1 MNHLYMMR
9 YLQNRI
15 NRLVNLPY
23 KYALKFGVTFIGT
36 VFFLSH
42 GAMAAESAIT
52 KSNVKA
58 VPLVNESNETEVTT
72 VDFNADFIHGSGVD
86 VTRYMNENPV
96 PPGTYNVT
104 VFINGKMSGRHN
116 IRFESVAGESSAEP
130 CFKLEQ
136 LDDLGLRFEL
146 NGSTNIPDDVK
157 KAAKDK
163 CYNLKELINDSGTRY
178 DAGDFELSIRV
189 PQYNL
194 VKNPRG
200 YINPS
205 LWDAGGPVGFL
216 DYNSN
221 VYSVFNG
228 SNDNGAKSNSYI
240 GNIGLITGANIG
252 EWRLR
257 KRLNTSWTN
266 SGGMHTQNLYGFAA
280 TDVTSLK
287 SQLTL
292 GDSDTQGN
300 LFDSFGLR
308 GVQLASD
315 NRMLAEG
322 IRNYS
327 PVIRGVA
334 ETNARVTVTQRGQT
348 IYETVV
354 TPGAFELNDIGT
366 MSYGGDLEMTVTES
380 DGRTRSQRIPFS
392 APPMLLYQGVSQF
405 DIAAGQLNDSV
416 INAHPAIV
424 QGAYHYGLGNTY
436 TLYGGAQLAES
447 YSSVGMGNAFN
458 TPLGGISFDVTHA
471 RSKLADDQR
480 SSGNSY
486 KIDYTKYVGETD
498 TNLTLAAY
506 RYSSSGFY
514 TFREASLE
522 HYGNTIGQD
531 DIDFRTRNRLSVSVS
546 QRVADN
552 MAVNLNSSFYSYWGN
567 QNASQQYAVTFNHSL
582 RYFSYALTAMRTSYT
597 NNVSNNNS
605 SSSDYQNTYMASI
618 SIPLGGSIT
627 KKPLF
632 NSLYSMASRDD
643 AGNTLVQMNA
653 SGSQGD
659 QSEISYGVG
668 TSYSNRSDVA
678 SLQTVTGNMNYQSG
692 VGQYG
697 MTASANNNSSR
708 QLSASANGSLV
719 AHQGGLTLGP
729 RLGEAPFAI
738 VQAEG
743 ATGAKLHNG
752 RGAKIDSRGYAIM
765 PSMAA
770 YRENKVAVDYKELP
784 DSVDILESEKTV
796 IPRTG
801 AMIPVKMKTIIGH
814 PLILI
819 VKDEQHE
826 YLPIGTDLLDEQGT
840 SLGIVGQGGMAFIRG
855 WGPGS
860 QPLNVIRNGG
870 KDNCRIHSGTEA
882 NTKAKTESAQITQ
895 LEVVCLRG

>member
-1 MNHLYMMR
+1 
-9 YLQNRI
+9 
-15 NRLVNLPY
+15 
-23 KYALKFGVTFIGT
+23 
-36 VFFLSH
+36 
-42 GAMAAESAIT
+42 
-52 KSNVKA
+52 
-58 VPLVNESNETEVTT
+58 
-72 VDFNADFIHGSGVD
+72 
-86 VTRYMNENPV
+86 MNENPV

-104 VFINGKMSGRHN
+104 VFINDKIRGKYN
-116 IRFESVAGESSAEP
+116 VRFESIAGESTAEP

-136 LDDLGLRFEL
+136 LDELGLKFEL
-146 NGSTNIPDDVK
+146 DGSTKISDTVK
-157 KAAKDK
+157 EAAKDQ
-163 CYNLKELINDSGTRY
+163 CYNLKNLIKDSTTRY
-178 DAGDFELSIRV
+178 NSGDFELLITV
-189 PQYNL
+189 PQFNL

-200 YINPS
+200 YINPN
-205 LWDAGGPVGFL
+205 LWDAGEPVGFL

-221 VYSVFNG
+221 IYGVFNG
-228 SNDNGAKSNSYI
+228 NKDNGPKSNSYN
-240 GNIGLITGANIG
+240 GNIGLIAGVNLG

-257 KRLNTSWTN
+257 KRLNTRWNNTD
-266 SGGMHTQNLYGFAA
+266 GTHTQNLYGFAA

-308 GVQLASD
+308 GAQLASD

-322 IRNYS
+322 LRNYS

-354 TPGAFELNDIGT
+354 TPGAFELADIGT

-405 DIAAGQLNDSV
+405 DIAVGQLNDSTV
-416 INAHPAIV
+416 NAHPAVV

-436 TLYGGAQLAES
+436 TLYGGAQLAEN
-447 YSSVGMGNAFN
+447 YSSVGVGNAFN
-458 TPLGGISFDVTHA
+458 TPMGGISFDVTHA
-471 RSKLADDQR
+471 RSELADDQR

-506 RYSSSGFY
+506 RYSSHGFY
-514 TFREASLE
+514 TFREASLD
-522 HYGNTIGQD
+522 HYGSSNGND
-531 DIDFRTRNRLSVSVS
+531 DIGFRTRNRLSVSVS

-567 QNASQQYAVTFNHSL
+567 ENASQQYAVTFNHSL
-582 RYFSYALTAMRTSYT
+582 RYFSYALTAMRTS
-597 NNVSNNNS
+597 NSSNISNN
-605 SSSDYQNTYMASI
+605 SSSDYQNSYMASI
-618 SIPLGGSIT
+618 SIPLGGSIV
-627 KKPLF
+627 KRPLF
-632 NSLYSMASRDD
+632 NTLYSMASHDD

-659 QSEISYGVG
+659 QNELGYGVG
-668 TSYSNRSDVA
+668 TSYSSGNETAA
-678 SLQTVTGNMNYQSG
+678 SKTVTGNMSYKTG

-697 MTASANNNSSR
+697 MTASANNSASR

-719 AHQGGLTLGP
+719 AHQGGLTIGP
-729 RLGEAPFAI
+729 RLGDAPFAI
-738 VQAEG
+738 VHAEG
-743 ATGAKLHNG
+743 AAGAKLFNG
-752 RGAKIDSRGYAIM
+752 SGAKIDSRGYAIM
-765 PSMAA
+765 PSMTA
-770 YRENKVAVDYKELP
+770 YRENTVAIDYKDLP
-784 DSVDILESEKTV
+784 DSVDVLESQKVV

-801 AMIPVKMKTIIGH
+801 AMIPVTMKTITGA

-819 VKDEQHE
+819 VRDENKE
-826 YLPIGTDLLDEQGT
+826 FLPIGTDLLDADGVSQGV
-840 SLGIVGQGGMAFIRG
+840 VGQGGMAFIRG
-855 WGPGS
+855 WGAGS
-860 QPLNVIRNGG
+860 PPLNVIRNGG
-870 KDNCRIHSGTEA
+870 KDTCRIHSGTEA
-882 NTKAKTESAQITQ
+882 NTKAKTESTQITQ

>member
-1 MNHLYMMR
+1 
-9 YLQNRI
+9 
-15 NRLVNLPY
+15 
-23 KYALKFGVTFIGT
+23 
-36 VFFLSH
+36 
-42 GAMAAESAIT
+42 
-52 KSNVKA
+52 
-58 VPLVNESNETEVTT
+58 
-72 VDFNADFIHGSGVD
+72 
-86 VTRYMNENPV
+86 MNENPV

-104 VFINGKMSGRHN
+104 VFINDKIRGKYN
-116 IRFESVAGESSAEP
+116 VRFESIAGESSAEP

-136 LDDLGLRFEL
+136 LDELGLKFEL
-146 NGSTNIPDDVK
+146 DGSTKISDTVK
-157 KAAKDK
+157 EAAKDQ
-163 CYNLKELINDSGTRY
+163 CYNLKNLIKGSTTRY
-178 DAGDFELSIRV
+178 NSGDFELLITV
-189 PQYNL
+189 PQFNL

-200 YINPS
+200 YINPN
-205 LWDAGGPVGFL
+205 LWDAGEPVGFL

-221 VYSVFNG
+221 IYGVFNG
-228 SNDNGAKSNSYI
+228 NKDNGPKSNSYN
-240 GNIGLITGANIG
+240 GNIGLIAGVNLG

-257 KRLNTSWTN
+257 KRLNTRWNNTD
-266 SGGMHTQNLYGFAA
+266 GTHTQNLYGFAA

-308 GVQLASD
+308 GAQLASD

-322 IRNYS
+322 LRNYS

-354 TPGAFELNDIGT
+354 TPGAFELADIGT

-405 DIAAGQLNDSV
+405 DIAVGQLNDSTV
-416 INAHPAIV
+416 NAHPAVV

-436 TLYGGAQLAES
+436 TLYGGAQLAEN
-447 YSSVGMGNAFN
+447 YSSVGVGNAFN
-458 TPLGGISFDVTHA
+458 TPMGGISFDVTHA
-471 RSKLADDQR
+471 RSELADDQR

-506 RYSSSGFY
+506 RYSSHGFY
-514 TFREASLE
+514 TFREASLD
-522 HYGNTIGQD
+522 HYGSSNGND
-531 DIDFRTRNRLSVSVS
+531 DIGFRTRNRLSVSVS

-567 QNASQQYAVTFNHSL
+567 ENASQQYAVTFNHSL
-582 RYFSYALTAMRTSYT
+582 RYFSYALTAMRTS
-597 NNVSNNNS
+597 NSSDISNN
-605 SSSDYQNTYMASI
+605 SSSDYQNSYMASI
-618 SIPLGGSIT
+618 SIPLGGSIV
-627 KKPLF
+627 KRPLF
-632 NSLYSMASRDD
+632 NTLYSMASHDD

-659 QSEISYGVG
+659 QNELGYGVG
-668 TSYSNRSDVA
+668 TSYSSGNETAA
-678 SLQTVTGNMNYQSG
+678 SKTVTGNMSYKTG

-697 MTASANNNSSR
+697 MTASANNSASR

-719 AHQGGLTLGP
+719 AHQGGLTIGP
-729 RLGEAPFAI
+729 RLGDAPFAI
-738 VQAEG
+738 VHAEG
-743 ATGAKLHNG
+743 AAGAKLFNG
-752 RGAKIDSRGYAIM
+752 SGAKIDSRGYAIM
-765 PSMAA
+765 PSMTA
-770 YRENKVAVDYKELP
+770 YRENTVAIDYKDLP
-784 DSVDILESEKTV
+784 DSVDVLESQKVV

-801 AMIPVKMKTIIGH
+801 AMIPVTMKTITGA

-819 VKDEQHE
+819 VRDENKE
-826 YLPIGTDLLDEQGT
+826 FLPIGTDLLDADGVSQGV
-840 SLGIVGQGGMAFIRG
+840 VGQGGMAFIRG
-855 WGPGS
+855 WGAGS
-860 QPLNVIRNGG
+860 PPLNVIRNGG
-870 KDNCRIHSGTEA
+870 KDTCRIHSGTEA
-882 NTKAKTESAQITQ
+882 NTKAKTESTQITQ

>member
-1 MNHLYMMR
+1 MNYSCMMR

-15 NRLVNLPY
+15 NNLLNLLC
-23 KYALKFGVTFIGT
+23 KYFLKFVVTIIST
-36 VFFLSH
+36 IFFLNKSVI
-42 GAMAAESAIT
+42 AA
-52 KSNVKA
+52 
-58 VPLVNESNETEVTT
+58 PLVNENSDPEITSVE
-72 VDFNADFIHGSGVD
+72 FNADFIHGSGVD
-86 VTRYMNENPV
+86 VARFMNENPV

-104 VFINGKMSGRHN
+104 VFINDKIRGKYN
-116 IRFESVAGESSAEP
+116 VRFESIAGESSAEP

-136 LDDLGLRFEL
+136 LDELGLKFEL
-146 NGSTNIPDDVK
+146 DGSTKISDTVK
-157 KAAKDK
+157 EAAKDQ
-163 CYNLKELINDSGTRY
+163 CYNLKNLIKGSTTRY
-178 DAGDFELSIRV
+178 NSGDFELLITV
-189 PQYNL
+189 PQFNL

-200 YINPS
+200 YINPN
-205 LWDAGGPVGFL
+205 LWDAGEPVGFL

-221 VYSVFNG
+221 IYGVFNG
-228 SNDNGAKSNSYI
+228 NKDNGPKSNSYN
-240 GNIGLITGANIG
+240 GNIGLIAGVNLG

-257 KRLNTSWTN
+257 KRLNTRWNNTD
-266 SGGMHTQNLYGFAA
+266 GTHTQNLYGFAA

-308 GVQLASD
+308 GAQLASD

-322 IRNYS
+322 LRNYS

-354 TPGAFELNDIGT
+354 TPGAFELADIGT

-405 DIAAGQLNDSV
+405 DIAVGQLNDSTV
-416 INAHPAIV
+416 NAHPAVV

-436 TLYGGAQLAES
+436 TLYGGAQLAEN
-447 YSSVGMGNAFN
+447 YSSVGVGNAFN
-458 TPLGGISFDVTHA
+458 TPMGGISFDVTHA
-471 RSKLADDQR
+471 RSELADDQR

-506 RYSSSGFY
+506 RYSSHGFY
-514 TFREASLE
+514 TFREASLD
-522 HYGNTIGQD
+522 HYGSSNGND
-531 DIDFRTRNRLSVSVS
+531 DIGFRTRNRLSVSVS

-567 QNASQQYAVTFNHSL
+567 ENASQQYAVTFNHSL
-582 RYFSYALTAMRTSYT
+582 RYFSYALTAMRTS
-597 NNVSNNNS
+597 NSSDISNN
-605 SSSDYQNTYMASI
+605 SSSDYQNSYMASI
-618 SIPLGGSIT
+618 SIPLGGSIV
-627 KKPLF
+627 KRPLF
-632 NSLYSMASRDD
+632 NTLYSMASHDD

-659 QSEISYGVG
+659 QNELGYGVG
-668 TSYSNRSDVA
+668 TSYSSGNETAA
-678 SLQTVTGNMNYQSG
+678 SKTVTGNMSYKTG

-697 MTASANNNSSR
+697 MTASANNSASR

-719 AHQGGLTLGP
+719 AHQGGLTIGP
-729 RLGEAPFAI
+729 RLGDAPFAI
-738 VQAEG
+738 VHAEG
-743 ATGAKLHNG
+743 AAGAKLFNG
-752 RGAKIDSRGYAIM
+752 SGAKIDSRGYAIM
-765 PSMAA
+765 PSMTA
-770 YRENKVAVDYKELP
+770 YRENTVAIDYKDLP
-784 DSVDILESEKTV
+784 DSVDVLESQKVV

-801 AMIPVKMKTIIGH
+801 AMIPVTMKTITGA

-819 VKDEQHE
+819 VRDENKE
-826 YLPIGTDLLDEQGT
+826 FLPIGTDLLDADGVSQGV
-840 SLGIVGQGGMAFIRG
+840 VGQGGMAFIRG
-855 WGPGS
+855 WGAGS
-860 QPLNVIRNGG
+860 PPLNVIRNGG
-870 KDNCRIHSGTEA
+870 KDTCRIHSGTEA
-882 NTKAKTESAQITQ
+882 NTKAKTESTQITQ

>member
-1 MNHLYMMR
+1 MNHFYMMR

-15 NRLVNLPY
+15 NRLVKLSY
-23 KYALKFGVTFIGT
+23 KFFPIFFATIVTTIFFINKS
-36 VFFLSH
+36 VI
-42 GAMAAESAIT
+42 AA
-52 KSNVKA
+52 
-58 VPLVNESNETEVTT
+58 PLTNKNNETEVTA
-72 VDFNADFIHGSGVD
+72 VEFNADFIHGAGVD
-86 VTRYMNENPV
+86 VARFMNENPV
-96 PPGTYNVT
+96 PPGVHNVT
-104 VFINGKMSGRHN
+104 VFINGKMSGKYN
-116 IRFESVAGESSAEP
+116 IRFESVAGESTAEP

-136 LDDLGLRFEL
+136 LEELGLKFEL
-146 NGSTNIPDDVK
+146 DGSTKISDAVK
-157 KAAKDK
+157 EAAKDQ
-163 CYNLKELINDSGTRY
+163 CYNLKGLIKDSGTRY
-178 DAGDFELSIRV
+178 NSGDFELLITV
-189 PQYNL
+189 PQFNL

-205 LWDAGGPVGFL
+205 LWDAGGAVGFL

-221 VYSVFNG
+221 IYSVFNG
-228 SNDNGAKSNSYI
+228 SNDNGSKSNSYI

-266 SGGMHTQNLYGFAA
+266 TGGMHTQNLYGFAA

-287 SQLTL
+287 SQLTI

-308 GVQLASD
+308 GAQLASD

-334 ETNARVTVTQRGQT
+334 ETNARVTVTQRGQI

-380 DGRTRSQRIPFS
+380 DGRSRSLRIPFS

-405 DIAAGQLNDSV
+405 GIAVGQLNDSSV
-416 INAHPAIV
+416 DAHPAIV

-436 TLYGGAQLAES
+436 TLYGGAQLSEN
-447 YSSVGMGNAFN
+447 YTSVGVGNAFN
-458 TPLGGISFDVTHA
+458 TPIGGISFDITHA
-471 RSKLADDQR
+471 RSELADDQR

-506 RYSSSGFY
+506 RYSSKGFY

-522 HYGNTIGQD
+522 HYGGTTGND
-531 DIDFRTRNRLSVSVS
+531 DFGFRTRNRLSVNVS

-552 MAVNLNSSFYSYWGN
+552 IAINLNSSFYNYWGD
-567 QNASQQYAVTFNHSL
+567 QNDSQQYAVTFNHSL
-582 RYFSYALTAMRTSYT
+582 NYFSYALTAMRTS
-597 NNVSNNNS
+597 NSSNSSNVSSDS
-605 SSSDYQNTYMASI
+605 SRDYQTTYMASI
-618 SIPLGGSIT
+618 SIPLGGSVT
-627 KKPLF
+627 KRPLF
-632 NSLYSMASRDD
+632 NSLYSMASHDD

-659 QSEISYGVG
+659 QSELSYGVG
-668 TSYSNRSDVA
+668 TSYSSRSETA
-678 SLQTVTGNMNYQSG
+678 SSKTVTGNMNYRSG

-697 MTASANNNSSR
+697 MTASANNSSSR

-743 ATGAKLHNG
+743 AVGAKLYNG

-765 PSMAA
+765 PSMTA
-770 YRENKVAVDYKELP
+770 YRENKVAIDYKDLP
-784 DSVDILESEKTV
+784 SSVDILESEKTV

-801 AMIPVKMKTIIGH
+801 AMIPVKMKTITGN
-814 PLILI
+814 PLMLI
-819 VKDEQHE
+819 IKDENNE
-826 YLPIGTDLLDEQGT
+826 YLPIGTDLLDADGASQ
-840 SLGIVGQGGMAFIRG
+840 GIVGQGGMAFIRG

-860 QPLNVIRNGG
+860 QPLNVIRNEG
-870 KDNCRIHSGTEA
+870 KDKCRIHSGTEA
-882 NTKAKTESAQITQ
+882 NTKAKTENTQITQ

>member
-1 MNHLYMMR
+1 MNYSCMMR

-15 NRLVNLPY
+15 NNLLNLLC
-23 KYALKFGVTFIGT
+23 KYFLKFVVTIIST
-36 VFFLSH
+36 IFFLNKSVI
-42 GAMAAESAIT
+42 AA
-52 KSNVKA
+52 
-58 VPLVNESNETEVTT
+58 PLVNENSDPEITSVE
-72 VDFNADFIHGSGVD
+72 FNADFIHGSGVD
-86 VTRYMNENPV
+86 VARFMNENPV

-104 VFINGKMSGRHN
+104 VFINDKIRGKYN
-116 IRFESVAGESSAEP
+116 VRFESIAGESTAEP

-136 LDDLGLRFEL
+136 LDELGLKFEL
-146 NGSTNIPDDVK
+146 DGSTKISDTVK
-157 KAAKDK
+157 EAAKDQ
-163 CYNLKELINDSGTRY
+163 CYNLKNLIKDSTTRY
-178 DAGDFELSIRV
+178 NSGDFELLITV
-189 PQYNL
+189 PQFNL

-200 YINPS
+200 YINPN
-205 LWDAGGPVGFL
+205 LWDAGEPVGFL

-221 VYSVFNG
+221 IYGVFNG
-228 SNDNGAKSNSYI
+228 NKDNGPKSNSYN
-240 GNIGLITGANIG
+240 GNIGLIAGVNLG

-257 KRLNTSWTN
+257 KRLNTRWNNTD
-266 SGGMHTQNLYGFAA
+266 GTHTQNLYGFAA

-308 GVQLASD
+308 GAQLASD

-322 IRNYS
+322 LRNYS

-354 TPGAFELNDIGT
+354 TPGAFELADIGT

-405 DIAAGQLNDSV
+405 DIAVGQLNDSTV
-416 INAHPAIV
+416 NAHPAVV

-436 TLYGGAQLAES
+436 TLYGGAQLAEN
-447 YSSVGMGNAFN
+447 YSSVGVGNAFN
-458 TPLGGISFDVTHA
+458 TPMGGISFDVTHA
-471 RSKLADDQR
+471 RSELADDQR

-506 RYSSSGFY
+506 RYSSHGFY
-514 TFREASLE
+514 TFREASLD
-522 HYGNTIGQD
+522 HYGSSNGND
-531 DIDFRTRNRLSVSVS
+531 DIGFRTRNRLSVSVS

-567 QNASQQYAVTFNHSL
+567 ENASQQYAVTFNHSL
-582 RYFSYALTAMRTSYT
+582 RYFSYALTAMRTS
-597 NNVSNNNS
+597 NSSDISNN
-605 SSSDYQNTYMASI
+605 SSSDYQNSYMASI
-618 SIPLGGSIT
+618 SIPLGGSIV
-627 KKPLF
+627 KRPLF
-632 NSLYSMASRDD
+632 NTLYSMASHDD

-659 QSEISYGVG
+659 QNELGYGVG
-668 TSYSNRSDVA
+668 TSYSSGNETAA
-678 SLQTVTGNMNYQSG
+678 SKTVTGNMSYKTG

-697 MTASANNNSSR
+697 MTASANNSASR

-719 AHQGGLTLGP
+719 AHQGGLTIGP
-729 RLGEAPFAI
+729 RLGDAPFAI
-738 VQAEG
+738 VHAEG
-743 ATGAKLHNG
+743 AAGAKLFNG
-752 RGAKIDSRGYAIM
+752 SGAKIDSRGYAIM
-765 PSMAA
+765 PSMTA
-770 YRENKVAVDYKELP
+770 YRENTVAIDYKDLP
-784 DSVDILESEKTV
+784 DSVDVLESQKVV

-801 AMIPVKMKTIIGH
+801 AMIPVTMKTITGA

-819 VKDEQHE
+819 VRDENKE
-826 YLPIGTDLLDEQGT
+826 FLPIGTDLLDADGVSQGV
-840 SLGIVGQGGMAFIRG
+840 VGQGGMAFIRG
-855 WGPGS
+855 WGAGS
-860 QPLNVIRNGG
+860 PPLNVIRNGG
-870 KDNCRIHSGTEA
+870 KDTCRIHSGTEA
-882 NTKAKTESAQITQ
+882 NTKAKTESTQITQ

>member
-1 MNHLYMMR
+1 MNYSCMMR

-15 NRLVNLPY
+15 NNLLNLLC
-23 KYALKFGVTFIGT
+23 KYFLKFVVTIIST
-36 VFFLSH
+36 IFFLNKSVI
-42 GAMAAESAIT
+42 AA
-52 KSNVKA
+52 
-58 VPLVNESNETEVTT
+58 PLVNENSDPEIKSVE
-72 VDFNADFIHGSGVD
+72 FNADFIHGSGVD
-86 VTRYMNENPV
+86 VARFMNENPV

-104 VFINGKMSGRHN
+104 VFINDKIRGKYN
-116 IRFESVAGESSAEP
+116 VRFESIAGESTAEP

-136 LDDLGLRFEL
+136 LDELGLKFEL
-146 NGSTNIPDDVK
+146 DGSTKISDTVK
-157 KAAKDK
+157 EAAKDQ
-163 CYNLKELINDSGTRY
+163 CYNLKNLIKGSTTRY
-178 DAGDFELSIRV
+178 NSGDFELLITV
-189 PQYNL
+189 PQFNL

-200 YINPS
+200 YINPN
-205 LWDAGGPVGFL
+205 LWDAGEPVGFL

-221 VYSVFNG
+221 IYGVFNG
-228 SNDNGAKSNSYI
+228 NKDNGPKSNSYN
-240 GNIGLITGANIG
+240 GNIGLIAGVNLG

-257 KRLNTSWTN
+257 KRLNTRWNNTD
-266 SGGMHTQNLYGFAA
+266 GTHTQNLYGFAA

-308 GVQLASD
+308 GAQLASD

-322 IRNYS
+322 LRNYS

-354 TPGAFELNDIGT
+354 TPGAFELADIGT

-405 DIAAGQLNDSV
+405 DIAVGQLNDSTV
-416 INAHPAIV
+416 NAHPAVV

-436 TLYGGAQLAES
+436 TLYGGAQLAEN
-447 YSSVGMGNAFN
+447 YSSVGVGNAFN
-458 TPLGGISFDVTHA
+458 TPMGGISFDVTHA
-471 RSKLADDQR
+471 RSELADDQR

-506 RYSSSGFY
+506 RYSSHGFY
-514 TFREASLE
+514 TFREASLD
-522 HYGNTIGQD
+522 HYGSSNGND
-531 DIDFRTRNRLSVSVS
+531 DIGFRTRNRLSVSVS

-567 QNASQQYAVTFNHSL
+567 ENASQQYAVTFNHSL
-582 RYFSYALTAMRTSYT
+582 RYFSYALTAMRTS
-597 NNVSNNNS
+597 NSSDISNN
-605 SSSDYQNTYMASI
+605 SSSDYQNSYMASI
-618 SIPLGGSIT
+618 SIPLGGSIV
-627 KKPLF
+627 KRPLF
-632 NSLYSMASRDD
+632 NTLYSMASHDD

-659 QSEISYGVG
+659 QNELGYGVG
-668 TSYSNRSDVA
+668 TSYSSGNETAA
-678 SLQTVTGNMNYQSG
+678 SKTVTGNMSYKTG

-697 MTASANNNSSR
+697 MTASANNSASR

-719 AHQGGLTLGP
+719 AHQGGLTIGP
-729 RLGEAPFAI
+729 RLGDAPFAI
-738 VQAEG
+738 VHAEG
-743 ATGAKLHNG
+743 AAGAKLFNG
-752 RGAKIDSRGYAIM
+752 SGAKIDSRGYAIM
-765 PSMAA
+765 PSMTA
-770 YRENKVAVDYKELP
+770 YRENTVAIDYKDLP
-784 DSVDILESEKTV
+784 DSVDVLESQKVV

-801 AMIPVKMKTIIGH
+801 AMIPVTMKTITGA

-819 VKDEQHE
+819 VRDENKE
-826 YLPIGTDLLDEQGT
+826 FLPIGTDLLDADGVSQGV
-840 SLGIVGQGGMAFIRG
+840 VGQGGMAFIRG
-855 WGPGS
+855 WGAGS
-860 QPLNVIRNGG
+860 PPLNVIRNGG
-870 KDNCRIHSGTEA
+870 KDTCRIHSGTEA
-882 NTKAKTESAQITQ
+882 NTKAKTESTQITQ

>member
-1 MNHLYMMR
+1 MNYSCMMR

-15 NRLVNLPY
+15 NNLLNLLC
-23 KYALKFGVTFIGT
+23 KYFLKFVVTIIST
-36 VFFLSH
+36 IFFLNKSVI
-42 GAMAAESAIT
+42 AA
-52 KSNVKA
+52 
-58 VPLVNESNETEVTT
+58 PLVNENSDPEITSVE
-72 VDFNADFIHGSGVD
+72 FNADFIHGSGVD
-86 VTRYMNENPV
+86 VARFMNENPV

-104 VFINGKMSGRHN
+104 VFINDKIRGKYN
-116 IRFESVAGESSAEP
+116 VRFESIAGESTAEP

-136 LDDLGLRFEL
+136 LDELGLKFEL
-146 NGSTNIPDDVK
+146 DGSTKISDTVK
-157 KAAKDK
+157 EAAKDQ
-163 CYNLKELINDSGTRY
+163 CYNLKNLIKDSTTRY
-178 DAGDFELSIRV
+178 NSGDFELLITV
-189 PQYNL
+189 PQFNL

-200 YINPS
+200 YINPN
-205 LWDAGGPVGFL
+205 LWDAGEPVGFL

-221 VYSVFNG
+221 IYGVFNG
-228 SNDNGAKSNSYI
+228 NKDNGPKSNSYN
-240 GNIGLITGANIG
+240 GNIGLIAGVNLG

-257 KRLNTSWTN
+257 KRLNTRWNNTD
-266 SGGMHTQNLYGFAA
+266 GTHTQNLYGFAA

-308 GVQLASD
+308 GAQLASD

-322 IRNYS
+322 LRNYS

-354 TPGAFELNDIGT
+354 TPGAFELADIGT

-405 DIAAGQLNDSV
+405 DIAVGQLNDSTV
-416 INAHPAIV
+416 NAHPAVV

-436 TLYGGAQLAES
+436 TLYGGAQLAEN
-447 YSSVGMGNAFN
+447 YSSVGVGNAFN
-458 TPLGGISFDVTHA
+458 TPMGGISFDVTHA
-471 RSKLADDQR
+471 RSELADDQR

-506 RYSSSGFY
+506 RYSSHGFY
-514 TFREASLE
+514 TFREASLD
-522 HYGNTIGQD
+522 HYGSSNGND
-531 DIDFRTRNRLSVSVS
+531 DIGFRTRNRLSVSVS

-567 QNASQQYAVTFNHSL
+567 ENASQQYAVTFNHSL
-582 RYFSYALTAMRTSYT
+582 RYFSYALTAMRTS
-597 NNVSNNNS
+597 NSSNISNN
-605 SSSDYQNTYMASI
+605 SSSDYQNSYMASI
-618 SIPLGGSIT
+618 SIPLGGSIV
-627 KKPLF
+627 KRPLF
-632 NSLYSMASRDD
+632 NTLYSMASHDD

-659 QSEISYGVG
+659 QNELGYGVG
-668 TSYSNRSDVA
+668 TSYSSGNETAA
-678 SLQTVTGNMNYQSG
+678 SKTVTGNMSYKTG

-697 MTASANNNSSR
+697 MTASANNSASR

-719 AHQGGLTLGP
+719 AHQGGLTIGP
-729 RLGEAPFAI
+729 RLGDAPFAI
-738 VQAEG
+738 VHAEG
-743 ATGAKLHNG
+743 AAGAKLFNG
-752 RGAKIDSRGYAIM
+752 SGAKIDSRGYAIM
-765 PSMAA
+765 PSMTA
-770 YRENKVAVDYKELP
+770 YRENTVAIDYKDLP
-784 DSVDILESEKTV
+784 DSVDVLESQKVV

-801 AMIPVKMKTIIGH
+801 AMIPVTMKTITGA

-819 VKDEQHE
+819 VRDENKE
-826 YLPIGTDLLDEQGT
+826 FLPIGTDLLDADGVSQGV
-840 SLGIVGQGGMAFIRG
+840 VGQGGMAFIRG
-855 WGPGS
+855 WGAGS
-860 QPLNVIRNGG
+860 PPLNVIRNGG
-870 KDNCRIHSGTEA
+870 KDTCRIHSGTEA
-882 NTKAKTESAQITQ
+882 NTKAKTESTQITQ

>member
-1 MNHLYMMR
+1 MNYSCMMR

-15 NRLVNLPY
+15 NNLLNLLC
-23 KYALKFGVTFIGT
+23 KYFLKFVVTIIST
-36 VFFLSH
+36 IFFLNKSVI
-42 GAMAAESAIT
+42 AA
-52 KSNVKA
+52 
-58 VPLVNESNETEVTT
+58 PLVNENSDPEITSVE
-72 VDFNADFIHGSGVD
+72 FNADFIHGSGVD
-86 VTRYMNENPV
+86 VARFMNENPV

-104 VFINGKMSGRHN
+104 VFINDKIRGKYN
-116 IRFESVAGESSAEP
+116 VRFESIAGESTAEP

-136 LDDLGLRFEL
+136 LDELGLKFEL
-146 NGSTNIPDDVK
+146 DGSTKISDTVK
-157 KAAKDK
+157 EAAKDQ
-163 CYNLKELINDSGTRY
+163 CYNLKNLIKGSTTRY
-178 DAGDFELSIRV
+178 NSGDFELLITV
-189 PQYNL
+189 PQFNL

-200 YINPS
+200 YINPN
-205 LWDAGGPVGFL
+205 LWDAGEPVGFL

-221 VYSVFNG
+221 IYGVFNG
-228 SNDNGAKSNSYI
+228 NKDNGPKSNSYN
-240 GNIGLITGANIG
+240 GNIGLIAGVNLG

-257 KRLNTSWTN
+257 KRLNTRWNNTD
-266 SGGMHTQNLYGFAA
+266 GTHTQNLYGFAA

-308 GVQLASD
+308 GAQLASD

-322 IRNYS
+322 LRNYS

-354 TPGAFELNDIGT
+354 TPGAFELADIGT

-405 DIAAGQLNDSV
+405 DIAVGQLNDSTV
-416 INAHPAIV
+416 NAHPAVV

-436 TLYGGAQLAES
+436 TLYGGAQLAEN
-447 YSSVGMGNAFN
+447 YSSVGVGNAFN
-458 TPLGGISFDVTHA
+458 TPMGGISFDVTHA
-471 RSKLADDQR
+471 RSELADDQR

-506 RYSSSGFY
+506 RYSSHGFY
-514 TFREASLE
+514 TFREASLD
-522 HYGNTIGQD
+522 HYGSSNGND
-531 DIDFRTRNRLSVSVS
+531 DIGFRTRNRLSVSVS

-567 QNASQQYAVTFNHSL
+567 ENASQQYAVTFNHSL
-582 RYFSYALTAMRTSYT
+582 RYFSYALTAMRTS
-597 NNVSNNNS
+597 NSSDISNN
-605 SSSDYQNTYMASI
+605 SSSDYQNSYMASI
-618 SIPLGGSIT
+618 SIPLGGSIV
-627 KKPLF
+627 KRPLF
-632 NSLYSMASRDD
+632 NTLYSMASHDD

-659 QSEISYGVG
+659 QNELGYGVG
-668 TSYSNRSDVA
+668 TSYSSGNETAA
-678 SLQTVTGNMNYQSG
+678 SKTVTGNMSYKTG

-697 MTASANNNSSR
+697 MTASANNSASR

-719 AHQGGLTLGP
+719 AHQGGLTIGP
-729 RLGEAPFAI
+729 RLGDAPFAI
-738 VQAEG
+738 VHAEG
-743 ATGAKLHNG
+743 AAGAKLFNG
-752 RGAKIDSRGYAIM
+752 SGAKIDSRGYAIM
-765 PSMAA
+765 PSMTA
-770 YRENKVAVDYKELP
+770 YRENTVAIDYKDLP
-784 DSVDILESEKTV
+784 DSVDVLESQKVV

-801 AMIPVKMKTIIGH
+801 AMIPVTMKTITGA

-819 VKDEQHE
+819 VRDENKE
-826 YLPIGTDLLDEQGT
+826 FLPIGTDLLDADGVSQGV
-840 SLGIVGQGGMAFIRG
+840 VGQGGMAFIRG
-855 WGPGS
+855 WGAGS
-860 QPLNVIRNGG
+860 PPLNVIRNGG
-870 KDNCRIHSGTEA
+870 KDTCRIHSGTEA
-882 NTKAKTESAQITQ
+882 NTKAKTESTQITQ

>member
-1 MNHLYMMR
+1 MNHSCMMR

-15 NRLVNLPY
+15 NKLVNLPY
-23 KYALKFGVTFIGT
+23 KYFLRFWVTILT
-36 VFFLSH
+36 AIFFLNKIVI
-42 GAMAAESAIT
+42 AAPS
-52 KSNVKA
+52 
-58 VPLVNESNETEVTT
+58 VNESNEPEITAVE
-72 VDFNADFIHGSGVD
+72 FNADFIHGAGVD
-86 VTRYMNENPV
+86 VARFMNENPV
-96 PPGTYNVT
+96 SPGVYNVM
-104 VFINGKMSGRHN
+104 VSINGKVRGKYN
-116 IRFESVAGESSAEP
+116 IRFESIAGESTAEP
-130 CFKLEQ
+130 CFTLEQ
-136 LDDLGLRFEL
+136 LDELGLKFEL
-146 NGSTNIPDDVK
+146 DGSK
-157 KAAKDK
+157 KISDTAKEAARDQ
-163 CYNLKELINDSGTRY
+163 CYNLKDLIKDSAIRY
-178 DAGDFELSIRV
+178 DSGDFELLITV
-189 PQYNL
+189 PQFNL

-200 YINPS
+200 YINS
-205 LWDAGGPVGFL
+205 NLWDAGAPVGFL

-221 VYSVFNG
+221 IYSVFNG
-228 SNDNGAKSNSYI
+228 GNDSGTKSNSYI

-266 SGGMHTQNLYGFAA
+266 SGGMRTQNLYGFAA

-300 LFDSFGLR
+300 LFDTFGLR

-405 DIAAGQLNDSV
+405 GIAVGQLNDST
-416 INAHPAIV
+416 IDAHPAIV

-436 TLYGGAQLAES
+436 TLYGGAQLAEN
-447 YSSVGMGNAFN
+447 YSSVGVGNAFN
-458 TPLGGISFDVTHA
+458 TPVGGVSFDVTHA
-471 RSKLADDQR
+471 RSELADDQR

-506 RYSSSGFY
+506 RYSSHGFY
-514 TFREASLE
+514 TFREASLD
-522 HYGNTIGQD
+522 HYGSSNGSD
-531 DIDFRTRNRLSVSVS
+531 DIGFRTRNRLSVNVS

-567 QNASQQYAVTFNHSL
+567 ENASQQYAVTFNHSL
-582 RYFSYALTAMRTSYT
+582 RYFSYALTAMRTSNGSSSY
-597 NNVSNNNS
+597 SNNSNS
-605 SSSDYQNTYMASI
+605 NEYQNSYMASI
-618 SIPLGGSIT
+618 SIPLGGTIT

-653 SGSQGD
+653 SGNQGD
-659 QSEISYGVG
+659 QSEFSYGVG
-668 TSYSNRSDVA
+668 TSYSNQSETA
-678 SLQTVTGNMNYQSG
+678 SSKTVTGNMSYQSG
-692 VGQYG
+692 VGRYG
-697 MTASANNNSSR
+697 MTASVNNGSSR

-738 VQAEG
+738 VHAEG
-743 ATGAKLHNG
+743 AAGAKLYNG

-765 PSMAA
+765 PSMTA
-770 YRENKVAVDYKELP
+770 YRENTVAIDYKDLP
-784 DSVDILESEKTV
+784 ESVDILESEKTV

-801 AMIPVKMKTIIGH
+801 AMIPVKMKTITGH
-814 PLILI
+814 PLMLI
-819 VKDEQHE
+819 VKDENNE
-826 YLPIGTDLLDEQGT
+826 YLPIGTDLLDADGA

-870 KDNCRIHSGTEA
+870 KDKCRIHSGTEA
-882 NTKAKTESAQITQ
+882 NTKAKTESTQITQ

>member
-1 MNHLYMMR
+1 MNYSCMMR

-15 NRLVNLPY
+15 NNLLNLLC
-23 KYALKFGVTFIGT
+23 KYFLKFVVTIIST
-36 VFFLSH
+36 IFFLNKSVI
-42 GAMAAESAIT
+42 AA
-52 KSNVKA
+52 
-58 VPLVNESNETEVTT
+58 PLVNENSDPEITSVE
-72 VDFNADFIHGSGVD
+72 FNADFIHGAGVD
-86 VTRYMNENPV
+86 VARFMNENPV

-104 VFINGKMSGRHN
+104 VFINDKIRGKYN
-116 IRFESVAGESSAEP
+116 VRFESIAGESSAEP

-136 LDDLGLRFEL
+136 LDELGLKFEL
-146 NGSTNIPDDVK
+146 DGSTKISDTVK
-157 KAAKDK
+157 EAAKDQ
-163 CYNLKELINDSGTRY
+163 CYNLKNLIKGSTTRY
-178 DAGDFELSIRV
+178 NSGDFELLITV
-189 PQYNL
+189 PQFNL

-200 YINPS
+200 YINPN
-205 LWDAGGPVGFL
+205 LWDAGEPVGFL

-221 VYSVFNG
+221 IYGVFNG
-228 SNDNGAKSNSYI
+228 NKDNGPKSNSYN
-240 GNIGLITGANIG
+240 GNIGLIAGVNLG

-257 KRLNTSWTN
+257 KRLNTRWNNTD
-266 SGGMHTQNLYGFAA
+266 GTHTQNLYGFAA

-308 GVQLASD
+308 GAQLASD

-322 IRNYS
+322 LRNYS

-354 TPGAFELNDIGT
+354 TPGAFELADIGT

-405 DIAAGQLNDSV
+405 DIAVGQLNDSTV
-416 INAHPAIV
+416 NAHPAVV

-436 TLYGGAQLAES
+436 TLYGGAQLAEN
-447 YSSVGMGNAFN
+447 YSSVGVGNAFN
-458 TPLGGISFDVTHA
+458 TPMGGISFDVTHA
-471 RSKLADDQR
+471 RSELADDQR

-506 RYSSSGFY
+506 RYSSHGFY
-514 TFREASLE
+514 TFREASLD
-522 HYGNTIGQD
+522 HYGSSNGND
-531 DIDFRTRNRLSVSVS
+531 DIGFRTRNRLSVSVS

-567 QNASQQYAVTFNHSL
+567 ENASQQYAVTFNHSL
-582 RYFSYALTAMRTSYT
+582 RYFSYALTAMRTS
-597 NNVSNNNS
+597 NSSDISNN
-605 SSSDYQNTYMASI
+605 SSSDYQNSYMASI
-618 SIPLGGSIT
+618 SIPLGGSIV
-627 KKPLF
+627 KRPLF
-632 NSLYSMASRDD
+632 NTLYSMASHDD

-659 QSEISYGVG
+659 QNELGYGVG
-668 TSYSNRSDVA
+668 TSYSSGNETAA
-678 SLQTVTGNMNYQSG
+678 SKTVTGNMSYKTG

-697 MTASANNNSSR
+697 MTASANNSASR

-719 AHQGGLTLGP
+719 AHQGGLTIGP
-729 RLGEAPFAI
+729 RLGDAPFAI
-738 VQAEG
+738 VHAEG
-743 ATGAKLHNG
+743 AAGAKLFNG
-752 RGAKIDSRGYAIM
+752 SGAKIDSRGYAIM
-765 PSMAA
+765 PSMTA
-770 YRENKVAVDYKELP
+770 YRENTVAIDYKDLP
-784 DSVDILESEKTV
+784 DSVDVLESQKVV

-801 AMIPVKMKTIIGH
+801 AMIPVTMKTITGA

-819 VKDEQHE
+819 VRDENKE
-826 YLPIGTDLLDEQGT
+826 FLPIGTDLLDADGVSQGV
-840 SLGIVGQGGMAFIRG
+840 VGQGGMAFIRG
-855 WGPGS
+855 WGAGS
-860 QPLNVIRNGG
+860 PPLNVIRNGG
-870 KDNCRIHSGTEA
+870 KDTCRIHSGTEA
-882 NTKAKTESAQITQ
+882 NTKAKTESTQITQ